1 MFSFDGITKDYIVAI
16 ESTESHFGEN
26 RGLEMIEV
34 RGRRGAVLGS
44 IKRDAKEFTIT
55 FVIKGNS
62 RQDLRKIADDMIDW
76 LTTDTPRKLV
86 LSEDPDRYYEA
97 ILSSSLDKE
106 DIMRYARV
114 TATFISPDG
123 LGHSSRTFRN
133 TAISDAVSVVNDGTA
148 ETDFNVEATAL
159 EDSTM
164 FLISKS
170 DEDYFM
176 IGKPE
181 EVGKTNV
188 KSPYIIKDDMA
199 NLVGWTTVQTGRVD
213 DIVSG
218 GTVTGKFSLGG
229 LGTNF
234 RIFDYGTPQTNN
246 EWHGPAIRKSL
257 SDTAQDFS
265 AIGVAK
271 LFDRDKGVGKA
282 FFHLQDETGKLVC
295 SFGLLD
301 GHDAYSNVRFVVR
314 LYDDY
319 GAPKQILD
327 YKGESSYAYRDDFI
341 YMKVVR
347 KGKRFELSTWKY
359 RKHDNG
365 RTSVTSRYSTV
376 WNDSRLQYQKPIRQV
391 MLYGATHSRYSTL
404 PVYFSKINIVKLK
417 TEGEN
422 ETAIAINQGDII
434 NIDTK
439 SNLVTI
445 NGEPRTDIKDFGSNY
460 FKLDTGLNN
469 LLIAPEGK
477 FDTQITW
484 NDSFL

>member
-16 ESTESHFGEN
+16 EKQESHFGEN
-26 RGLEMIEV
+26 RNLDLIDV
-34 RGRRGAVLGS
+34 AGRRGAVLGS
-44 IKRDAKEFTIT
+44 IKTDAKEFVIT
-55 FVIKGNS
+55 FVIKGSS
-62 RQDLRKIADDMIDW
+62 RQNLRKIADDMIAW
-76 LTTDTPRKLV
+76 LTTDTTRKLV
-86 LSEDPDRYYEA
+86 LPEDPGRYYDA
-97 ILSSSLDKE
+97 ILSAPLDKE

-114 TATFISPDG
+114 TASFISPDG
-123 LGHSSRTFRN
+123 LGYSSTTFKN
-133 TAISDAVSVVNDGTA
+133 TAISDAVSVVNEGTS

-199 NLVGWTTVQTGRVD
+199 NLLGWTTVQTGRVD

-218 GTVTGKFSLGG
+218 GTVTGKYSLGG
-229 LGTNF
+229 AGTNF

-246 EWHGPAIRKSL
+246 EWHGPAIRKTL

-271 LFDRDKGVGKA
+271 LFDREKGVGKA

-347 KGKRFELSTWKY
+347 RGGLFELSTWKY

-365 RTSVTSRYSTV
+365 RISATSRYKTT
-376 WNDSRLQYQKPIRQV
+376 WNDSRLEYQKPIRQV

-417 TEGEN
+417 TAGEN
-422 ETAIAINQGDII
+422 ETDIAINQGDII

-460 FKLDTGLNN
+460 FKLDHGLNN

-477 FDTQITW
+477 FDTEITW

>member
-1 MFSFDGITKDYIVAI
+1 MFSFDGKTKDYIKAVETI
-16 ESTESHFGEN
+16 NSHYGAN
-26 RGLEMIEV
+26 RNVEPIQV
-34 RGRRGAVLGS
+34 KGRHGAVQGS
-44 IKRDAKEFTIT
+44 IDINEKEFTIG
-55 FVIKGNS
+55 FVIKANS
-62 RQDLRKIADDMIDW
+62 REELRKIADDMVLW
-76 LTTDTPRKLV
+76 LSTEETKKLV
-86 LSEDPDRYYEA
+86 LPEDPDRYYEA
-97 ILSSSLDKE
+97 ILTGPIDKE
-106 DIMRYARV
+106 SIVNFARV
-114 TATFISPDG
+114 TVKFISFDG
-123 LGHSSRTFRN
+123 LGYSNKTFRN
-133 TAISDAVSVVNDGTA
+133 TAISDAVSVVNEGTSK
-148 ETDFNVEATAL
+148 TDFNVEATAL

-199 NLVGWTTVQTGRVD
+199 NLQGWTTVQTGRVD

-271 LFDRDKGVGKA
+271 LFDREKGVGKA

-341 YMKVVR
+341 YLKVVR

-376 WNDSRLQYQKPIRQV
+376 WNDSRLQYQRPIRQV

-445 NGEPRTDIKDFGSNY
+445 NGEPKNDIKDFGSNY

>member
-1 MFSFDGITKDYIVAI
+1 MFSFDGVSKDYIVAI
-16 ESTESHFGEN
+16 EKSESHYGEN
-26 RGLEMIEV
+26 RNVEMIDV

-44 IKRDAKEFTIT
+44 IETNAKEFVIT
-55 FVIKGNS
+55 FVIRGNS

-86 LSEDPDRYYEA
+86 LSEDPERYYEA
-97 ILSSSLDKE
+97 ILSGPLDKE
-106 DIMRYARV
+106 DIMKYARV
-114 TATFISPDG
+114 TASFVSPDG
-123 LGHSSRTFRN
+123 LGHSNKTFRN
-133 TAISDAVSVVNDGTA
+133 TAISDSVSVVNEGTA

-170 DEDYFM
+170 EEDYFM
-176 IGKPE
+176 LGKPE

-199 NLVGWTTVQTGRVD
+199 NLLGWTTVQTGRVD

-218 GTVTGKFSLGG
+218 GTVTGKFSTGG

-319 GAPKQILD
+319 GVPKQILD

-341 YMKVVR
+341 YLKVVR
-347 KGKRFELSTWKY
+347 RGKRFELSTWKY

-365 RTSVTSRYSTV
+365 RISATSRYSTV

-417 TEGEN
+417 AEGEN

-434 NIDTK
+434 NLDTK

-460 FKLDTGLNN
+460 FKLDPGLNN
-469 LLIAPEGK
+469 LLIVPEGK
-477 FDTQITW
+477 FDTEITW